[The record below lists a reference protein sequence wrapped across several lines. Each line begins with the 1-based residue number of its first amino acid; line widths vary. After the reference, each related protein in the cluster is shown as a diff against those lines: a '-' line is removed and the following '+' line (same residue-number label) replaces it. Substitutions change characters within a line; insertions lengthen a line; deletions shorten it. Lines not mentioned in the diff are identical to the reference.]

1 MTVGTIPLRRVGGLF
16 GLRLGL
22 RTRVLVRWVARER
35 MRDSEVALIVLAS
48 LLGAG
53 VGLGVVGLQNLLAL
67 IHRLLFATPFTG
79 HLSAGDYGEPWRLL
93 AVPVLGGLLYGW
105 AAAAL
110 RRRRDREVVDP
121 IEANALH
128 GGRMSLTDSLGL
140 AVMTLFSVGVGGSVG
155 MEAAYTQSGSGF
167 ASKVGRLFR
176 LRRTDLRV
184 LVGCGAA
191 AAIAAAFNAPLAG
204 AFYGFELII
213 GAYELN
219 ALAPVAAA
227 ALSSTLVSRELFG
240 GEPIFSVPAAAA
252 LSSADYV
259 AFAAV
264 GLLSALVGIA
274 AMRGVSFVETALRR
288 LNVPRALRPALGG
301 VVLAGIA
308 VSYPQVLGSG
318 HGAVQLTVNE
328 SFPVPLLAG
337 LLLAKLAGSAVS
349 VGSGFRGGMF
359 SSSLFLGSLLGALV
373 GSFFA
378 VVWPAMAPTIV
389 PFALVGMGATGA
401 AIVGA
406 PVTMVLLVLEMTGNF
421 PVTLGVMLAVL
432 IASVVT
438 RQAFG
443 YSFSTW
449 RFHLRGVRLRGA
461 RDIGWVRD
469 MTVGRL
475 MRRDPTLVAADT
487 PLGELRRAYPVG
499 STKRLFVADGQG
511 AFVGVI
517 ESASLYTGPAAQD
530 DQMPAGALAQR
541 QAALLPGLSVRT
553 ALERFEEQE
562 VEALA
567 VVDAPDTRH
576 VIGYLTEAYAQRRY
590 RHALEEQRRDDLG
603 DSDVF
608 GPPATAR

>member
-1 MTVGTIPLRRVGGLF
+1 MTVGTVPLRRVGGFF

-22 RTRVLVRWVARER
+22 RTRVLLRWVARER
-35 MRDSEVALIVLAS
+35 MRDSEVALILLAS
-48 LLGAG
+48 LLGAA
-53 VGLGVVGLQNLLAL
+53 VGLGVVGLQKLLAL
-67 IHRLLFATPFTG
+67 VHWLLFATPFTG
-79 HLSAGDYGEPWRLL
+79 HISAGDYGAPWRLL
-93 AVPVLGGLLYGW
+93 AVPVLGGLVYGW
-105 AAAAL
+105 VAVVL

-140 AVMTLFSVGVGGSVG
+140 TVMTLFSVGVGGSVG
-155 MEAAYTQSGSGF
+155 MEAAYTQSGAGL
-167 ASKVGRLFR
+167 ASKIGRLFR
-176 LRRTDLRV
+176 LRRADLRV

-213 GAYELN
+213 GAYELS

-227 ALSSTLVSRELFG
+227 VLSSTLVSRELFG
-240 GEPIFSVPAAAA
+240 GEPIFSVPAASA
-252 LSSADYV
+252 LTSADYV

-274 AMRGVSFVETALRR
+274 AMRGVSFVEAALRR
-288 LNVPRALRPALGG
+288 LNIPRGLRPGLGG
-301 VVLAGIA
+301 LVLAGIA
-308 VSYPQVLGSG
+308 VTYPQVLGSG

-328 SFPVPLLAG
+328 DFPVTMLAG

-378 VVWPAMAPTIV
+378 VLWPAMAPTIV

-406 PVTMVLLVLEMTGNF
+406 PITMVLLVLEMTGNF

-432 IASVVT
+432 VASVVT

-475 MRRDPTLVAADT
+475 MRRDPTVVGADIA
-487 PLGELRRAYPVG
+487 LGELRRAHPPG
-499 STKRLFVADGQG
+499 STKRLFVVDGHE

-517 ESASLYTGPAAQD
+517 DSASLYTGPAAQD
-530 DQMPAGALAQR
+530 DQMKAGALAQSEMP
-541 QAALLPGLSVRT
+541 LLPGLSVRT

-576 VIGYLTEAYAQRRY
+576 VVGYLTEAYAQRRY
-590 RHALEEQRRDDLG
+590 RHALEEQRRDELG

-608 GPPATAR
+608 GPPAAAR

>member
-1 MTVGTIPLRRVGGLF
+1 M
-16 GLRLGL
+16 RLGL
-22 RTRVLVRWVARER
+22 RARVAFRWLARER
-35 MRDSEVALIVLAS
+35 MRDSDAARIVLAA
-48 LLGAG
+48 LIGGAI
-53 VGLGVVGLQNLLAL
+53 GLSVVGLQALLSL
-67 IHRLLFATPFTG
+67 IHWLLFETPFAG
-79 HLSAGDYGEPWRLL
+79 HISAGDYGARWRLV
-93 AVPVLGGLLYGW
+93 AVPVLGGLLYGFG
-105 AAAAL
+105 AAAL

-140 AVMTLFSVGVGGSVG
+140 TLTTLVSVGVGGSVG
-155 MEAAYTQSGSGF
+155 MEAAYTQSGGGL
-167 ASKVGRLFR
+167 ASKVGRIFR
-176 LRRTDLRV
+176 LRRADLRT

-204 AFYGFELII
+204 AFYAFELII
-213 GAYELN
+213 GTYEIN
-219 ALAPVAAA
+219 TLAPVAAA
-227 ALSSTLVSRELFG
+227 ALSATLVSRELFG
-240 GEPIFSVPAAAA
+240 GEPIFTVPIAVAPV
-252 LSSADYV
+252 SSLDYI

-264 GLLSALVGIA
+264 GVLAALVGIA
-274 AMRGVSFVETALRR
+274 AMRGVGFVEAALRR
-288 LNVPRALRPALGG
+288 LNVPRGLRPGLGG
-301 VVLAGIA
+301 LVLAGIA
-308 VSYPQVLGSG
+308 ISYPQVLGSG

-328 SFPVPLLAG
+328 AFPLPLLAG
-337 LLLAKLAGSAVS
+337 LLLAKLVGSAVS

-373 GSFFA
+373 GGGATLF
-378 VVWPAMAPTIV
+378 WPTMSPTVV

-406 PVTMVLLVLEMTGNF
+406 PITMVLLVLELTGNF

-432 IASVVT
+432 ISSVVV

-461 RDIGWVRD
+461 YDVGWVRD

-475 MRRDPTLVAADT
+475 MRRDPTLVAADMSIDA
-487 PLGELRRAYPVG
+487 LRHAYPAG
-499 STKRLFVADGQG
+499 STKRLFVVDGGG
-511 AFVGVI
+511 AYVGVI
-517 ESASLYTGPAAQD
+517 DSATLYTGPAAQD
-530 DQMPAGALAQR
+530 ATATAATLAHR
-541 QAALLPGLSVRT
+541 LGTLLPDQSVRA

-567 VVDAPDTRH
+567 VLDGPDTRR

-590 RHALEEQRRDDLG
+590 RHALERQRSHELEE
-603 DSDVF
+603 SDVF
-608 GPPATAR
+608 GPPTAR